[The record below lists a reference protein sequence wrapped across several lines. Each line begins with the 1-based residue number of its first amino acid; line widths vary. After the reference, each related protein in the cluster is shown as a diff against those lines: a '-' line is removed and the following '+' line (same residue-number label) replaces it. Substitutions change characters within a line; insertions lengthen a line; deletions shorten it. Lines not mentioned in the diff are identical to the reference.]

1 MSRLSMLAAL
11 LLAFGLA
18 GHASASAWA
27 ESKPSNPAAV
37 PKITESQAR
46 SIAFRHGLV
55 HVEEIALS
63 DSRWEIAGR
72 AQGGVEVTLDLNAYD
87 GSVIGGAAAL
97 TSLAKTSQTRDLR
110 PGSAPLPQKLAGTA
124 FCSLSPRALSAYIPL
139 AVRKGGYGDK
149 RTSK

>member
-87 GSVIGGAAAL
+87 GSVIGGAAAPDL
-97 TSLAKTSQTRDLR
+97 SRENVADAGPPARFRAASAEISRDGLLLSFPPRSQCLYSACR
-110 PGSAPLPQKLAGTA
+110 PQGRLW
-124 FCSLSPRALSAYIPL
+124 R
-139 AVRKGGYGDK
+139 
-149 RTSK
+149 

>member
-11 LLAFGLA
+11 LLAVGLA
-18 GHASASAWA
+18 GHASASARA
-27 ESKPSNPAAV
+27 ESKPPAPVAAL
-37 PKITESQAR
+37 PKITEAQAR

-87 GSVIGGAAAL
+87 GSVIGGAAA
-97 TSLAKTSQTRDLR
+97 
-110 PGSAPLPQKLAGTA
+110 P
-124 FCSLSPRALSAYIPL
+124 
-139 AVRKGGYGDK
+139 
-149 RTSK
+149 